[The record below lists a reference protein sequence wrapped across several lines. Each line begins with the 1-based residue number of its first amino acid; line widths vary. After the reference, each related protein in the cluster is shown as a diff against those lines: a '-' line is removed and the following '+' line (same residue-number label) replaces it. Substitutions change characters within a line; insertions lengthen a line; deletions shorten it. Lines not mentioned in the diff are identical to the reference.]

1 VFQLVAGWTIAL
13 GALSMAVACAL
24 NCCGL
29 ARGRLRTGEGMRIN
43 LGLGMLA
50 AGIAG
55 FFWAVP
61 AGDGPIEP
69 WRPYWLGLAAAGI
82 VVFVSSEVRRA
93 AEALWLR
100 VRQGARI
107 YTIRSE
113 WRPKHFVVLGA
124 VAASSYAMGFVP
136 EDRWFYWVA
145 IVLFVAVVDHLKT
158 LPIHFGR
165 RPPNPL
171 GITGL

>member
-1 VFQLVAGWTIAL
+1 
-13 GALSMAVACAL
+13 
-24 NCCGL
+24 
-29 ARGRLRTGEGMRIN
+29 
-43 LGLGMLA
+43 MLA

-61 AGDGPIEP
+61 AEDGPIEP
-69 WRPYWLGLAAAGI
+69 WRPYWLGLAAAGM

-93 AEALWLR
+93 GEALWLR

-113 WRPKHFVVLGA
+113 WRPKHFVLLA
-124 VAASSYAMGFVP
+124 LVAAALFLTGFVP
-136 EDRWFYWVA
+136 EDGWFFWVA
-145 IVLFVAVVDHLKT
+145 FIPFMVLSGRLKT

-171 GITGL
+171 GTTGI